1 MVDIHERVTEG
12 GGSAMEV
19 PPMAPGVVY
28 RRAKRL
34 MSATATASSTG
45 RIVVEI
51 GRE

>member
-1 MVDIHERVTEG
+1 MVDVHESVTEG

-34 MSATATASSTG
+34 MSATATKSSNA
-45 RIVVEI
+45 RIVDEI
-51 GRE
+51 GCE